1 MRCLLWSWCEDA
13 WCAFSS
19 SLPGSS
25 KRGLSFCAFGVSRH
39 LFIERGLD
47 RLHIT
52 HSALWFKIAR
62 CINVM
67 HLRLKVQGWEMFVWM
82 HEVEH
87 ATTKLAVLFLFNP
100 TSPKQQTSL
109 QLNIHWHAQFVYGH
123 EQGAVDIY
131 AMNLAAAGAVLRVL
145 PFLIVCHAVPLL
157 NKLGNLQFI
166 TMDCNAAVLFKF
178 HQFLDEEADDEY
190 QAWVW
195 GLSLPWS
202 ACTVRDSQVVSN
214 GQNWRLFAV
223 RFN

>member
-1 MRCLLWSWCEDA
+1 
-13 WCAFSS
+13 
-19 SLPGSS
+19 
-25 KRGLSFCAFGVSRH
+25 
-39 LFIERGLD
+39 
-47 RLHIT
+47 
-52 HSALWFKIAR
+52 
-62 CINVM
+62 
-67 HLRLKVQGWEMFVWM
+67 
-82 HEVEH
+82 
-87 ATTKLAVLFLFNP
+87 
-100 TSPKQQTSL
+100 
-109 QLNIHWHAQFVYGH
+109 
-123 EQGAVDIY
+123 
-131 AMNLAAAGAVLRVL
+131 MNLAAAGAVLRVL